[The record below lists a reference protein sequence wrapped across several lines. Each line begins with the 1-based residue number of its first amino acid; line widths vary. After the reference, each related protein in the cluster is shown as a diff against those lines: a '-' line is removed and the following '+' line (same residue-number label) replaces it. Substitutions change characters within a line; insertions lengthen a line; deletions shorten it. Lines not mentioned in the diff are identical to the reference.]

1 MDSFLTYAPLISVAV
16 VSGLFIMAL
25 INFSTIRK
33 NMQLQSEQQIRNLK
47 TQSEQQIYSRIM
59 DARLKLESTE
69 TFTKM
74 AKDSPI
80 FTERFAVVDSPDE
93 YYIIV
98 AFLDLFELLFRLNK
112 RDMIDTEI
120 WSRWKGLAET
130 IMTIPKFKRVWEKTK
145 DVHANEFKDFIDSL
159 YNIS

>member
-1 MDSFLTYAPLISVAV
+1 MQYENDMDSFLTYMPFISVAIIA
-16 VSGLFIMAL
+16 GLFIMAL
-25 INFSTIRK
+25 VNFSTLRK
-33 NMQLQSEQQIRNLK
+33 SMQMQN
-47 TQSEQQIYSRIM
+47 EQQIYSRIM

-74 AKDSPI
+74 AKESPI
-80 FTERFAVVDSPDE
+80 FAERFAVVDSPDE
-93 YYIIV
+93 YYVIV

-112 RDMIDTEI
+112 RNMIDIEI

-145 DVHANEFKDFIDSL
+145 DVHATEFKDFIDSL
-159 YNIS
+159 YNTP

>member
-1 MDSFLTYAPLISVAV
+1 MQYEKDMDSFLTYMPFISVAIIA
-16 VSGLFIMAL
+16 GLFIMAL
-25 INFSTIRK
+25 MNFSTLRK
-33 NMQLQSEQQIRNLK
+33 SIQMQG
-47 TQSEQQIYSRIM
+47 EQQIYSRIM

-74 AKDSPI
+74 AKESPI
-80 FTERFAVVDSPDE
+80 FTDRFAVVDSPDE
-93 YYIIV
+93 YYVIV

-112 RDMIDTEI
+112 RNMIDTEI

-159 YNIS
+159 YNIP

>member
-1 MDSFLTYAPLISVAV
+1 MDSFLTYMPFISVAIV
-16 VSGLFIMAL
+16 AGLFIMAL
-25 INFSTIRK
+25 VNFSTLRK
-33 NMQLQSEQQIRNLK
+33 SMQM
-47 TQSEQQIYSRIM
+47 QSEQQIYSRIM

-74 AKDSPI
+74 AKESPI
-80 FTERFAVVDSPDE
+80 FAERFTVVDSPDE

-98 AFLDLFELLFRLNK
+98 AFLDLFEFLFRLNK

-145 DVHANEFKDFIDSL
+145 DVHASEYRNFIDSL
-159 YNIS
+159 I